1 MSRSHV
7 AAFAIV
13 LTGPPGAGK
22 TSVLTALVD
31 ALSDDN
37 VPHAAVDV
45 EALVWAHP
53 ALDHEQRLRHVQT
66 VCRLYREVGY
76 RLLLLADTIE
86 TDADLAALLDAVG
99 AKQHVVVRL
108 EAALATLAKR
118 IVEREPEEWSGV
130 AGLVEHAERLATSM
144 PSLRDVTLVV
154 STEGKRPE
162 AVAERIRAVWP
173 AVWPELLAAPGRSPR

>member
-86 TDADLAALLDAVG
+86 TDADLAGLLDAVG
-99 AKQHVVVRL
+99 AKQHVSCAWKPHQPPSRSGL
-108 EAALATLAKR
+108 
-118 IVEREPEEWSGV
+118 WSANPRSGR
-130 AGLVEHAERLATSM
+130 GLPGSSSTPKGSRRACPACATS
-144 PSLRDVTLVV
+144 
-154 STEGKRPE
+154 
-162 AVAERIRAVWP
+162 
-173 AVWPELLAAPGRSPR
+173 RSS

>member
-1 MSRSHV
+1 MSQSHV

-31 ALSDDN
+31 ALTDDN

-53 ALDHEQRLRHVQT
+53 ALGHEQRLRHVQT

-86 TDADLAALLDAVG
+86 TDADLAGLLEAVG

-108 EAALATLAKR
+108 EAAPATLAKR